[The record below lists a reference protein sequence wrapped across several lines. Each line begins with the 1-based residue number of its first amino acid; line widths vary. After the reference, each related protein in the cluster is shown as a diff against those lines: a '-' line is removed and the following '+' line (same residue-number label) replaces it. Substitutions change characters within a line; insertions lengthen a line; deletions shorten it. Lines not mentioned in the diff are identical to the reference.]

1 VSDHPGFVDSPEEVE
16 YVSEQATSLLCHLCS
31 EVVSQPVE
39 LECESLVC
47 ASCCCRWI
55 QVSRSVECPC
65 CYRHQLDDT
74 TINLPSV
81 VVLDLL
87 GTLRLSCNRCSRT
100 TIARQYHKHKESN
113 CQGHYEIVSPL
124 QVTVENI
131 LQRPVTAPTQPVER
145 RVAEHLVRRLMSESE
160 DSVLRIPTRGQV
172 RRISMVSSI

>member
-31 EVVSQPVE
+31 EVVSQPV
-39 LECESLVC
+39 ECESLVC

-113 CQGHYEIVSPL
+113 CQGHYELVSPF

-131 LQRPVTAPTQPVER
+131 SPKASHSTYSASGK
-145 RVAEHLVRRLMSESE
+145 AGGKHLVRRLMSESE

-172 RRISMVSSI
+172 GSISMVSSI